1 MKQDRWCAT
10 VSGELSAKVRAS
22 IEEIASCLRRVME
35 EPEKIGPDL
44 AYGLPGIALFFHYH
58 WLGINDPTSKELAV
72 HAAHLTAARCEDVP
86 LGPGLYEGLA
96 GVGWTVAHLGLSDSI
111 DLDELDSALRQYLS
125 SPLTWGT
132 FDLISGI
139 VGLGVYGLERFK
151 TTGDPRLVQLAID
164 RLWGTCLKGPDGVM
178 TWPDTPTE
186 EKRKEFP
193 KGRFD
198 MGIAHGTPGVV
209 AFLSSAHGVLPE
221 DPCLIEMLDGAVAWL
236 LKYRQPGGP
245 KTSCFWNQVPPAPNE
260 VSRSAWCYGD
270 PGVAMTLVR
279 AAGLVPDR
287 LMNQGVEVARAAA
300 LRQLSDSGVVDA
312 GLCHG
317 SSGLALIFH
326 RLFQRTDEDLLC
338 LTSNRW
344 IEETLE
350 LRIPGGGLA
359 GYREWVPDGDGTGTW
374 KTGVGFLTGAAGVGL
389 SLLASVTDVEP
400 LWDRVLCL
408 S

>member
-10 VSGELSAKVRAS
+10 AHGELSAKARAS
-22 IEEIASCLRRVME
+22 IEEIASGLSRVLE

-44 AYGLPGIALFFHYH
+44 ASGLAGIALFFHYH
-58 WLGINDPTSKELAV
+58 WESLNEPTSKELAD
-72 HAAHLTAARCEDVP
+72 HAAHLTAVRCQETS

-96 GVGWTVAHLGLSDSI
+96 GIGWAIGYLGLSDSV

-125 SPLTWGT
+125 NRPWRES

-139 VGLGVYGLERFK
+139 VGLGTYGLERFK
-151 TTGDPRLVQLAID
+151 TTGDTRLVQLAIH
-164 RLWGTCLKGPDGVM
+164 RLYETCLKGPDGVV
-178 TWPDTPTE
+178 TWPDIPTA
-186 EKRKEFP
+186 EKRKRFP

-198 MGIAHGTPGVV
+198 MGVAHGTPGVV
-209 AFLSSAHGVLPE
+209 AFLSSAHSVLPE
-221 DPCLIEMLDGAVAWL
+221 DPCLVEMLDGAVAWL

-245 KTSCFWNQVPPAPNE
+245 RTSCFWYQVPPTPEE

-270 PGVAMTLVR
+270 PGIAMTLVR
-279 AAGLVPDR
+279 AADVVPNR
-287 LMNQGVEVARAAA
+287 LQNQGVEVARVAA
-300 LRQLSDSGVVDA
+300 LRQFDDAGVVDA

-326 RLFQRTDEDLLC
+326 RLFQRTGEDTLRDA
-338 LTSNRW
+338 SNRW
-344 IEETLE
+344 IEETLR
-350 LRIPGGGLA
+350 LRVPGEGLA
-359 GYREWVPDGDGTGTW
+359 GYREWWPDGDGTGSWRTS
-374 KTGVGFLTGAAGVGL
+374 VGFLTGAAGVGL

-400 LWDRVLCL
+400 RWDRVLCL